1 MKYISSALLVA
12 GLITGPASTASL
24 HAEKE
29 QQEDMGDSAQS
40 ERHEKMLKKL
50 GLSDEQM
57 EKMKAATKTHM
68 ETIKPLR
75 KELRA
80 DMKKLREQIKNRAG
94 DAAVAATLGKLELTR
109 KAIQAENEKMKAAT
123 VELLTPTQQA
133 KMLLKMMK
141 QMHDGPGKGRRH
153 GGDNEE
159 SKD

>member
-1 MKYISSALLVA
+1 MKYLTSALLIA
-12 GLITGPASTASL
+12 GLLAGPSSATKL
-24 HAEKE
+24 HAEKDQPE
-29 QQEDMGDSAQS
+29 GMDDSAQS

-57 EKMKAATKTHM
+57 EKMKAAAKAHR

-75 KELRA
+75 KEMRA

-123 VELLTPTQQA
+123 DELLTPTQQA